1 MAIALDIRH
10 RQGRFTLDA
19 AFESGGGLTALFG
32 PSGSGKTTLVNAIA
46 GLLRPDQ
53 GRIAFDG
60 EVWFDAERRL
70 FVPPHRRRLGYVF
83 QEGRL
88 FPHLTVRQNLTYG
101 RWFRRRTG
109 GESLSRVVDL
119 LGVGHL
125 LDRRPSLLSGGEKQR
140 VAIGR
145 ALMADPR
152 LLLMDEPLAALDA
165 ERKAEILPYIERL
178 RDESRL
184 PIVYVSHSVEEVS
197 RLASSIVVLAQGH
210 VVATGSAREVLN
222 RGDAFADDDAA
233 EAGTLIETTVERHRR
248 EIGLSDLAS
257 PAGTIRTP
265 LIQAAAGTPIRI
277 RIRARDVMIATEEP
291 RALSALNVL
300 SGTVES
306 VVEAAGP
313 VVDVKVRC
321 GAEIITARLTRYS
334 VDHLDL
340 TAGKPVY
347 AIVKSVSFDRHTLF
361 AATTPAVSADA
372 DARR

>member
-1 MAIALDIRH
+1 MGIALAIRH
-10 RQGRFTLDA
+10 RQGAFELDA
-19 AFESGGGLTALFG
+19 AFEGGNGLTALFG

-46 GLLRPDQ
+46 GLLRPDH
-53 GRIAFDG
+53 GRIAFNSETWVDTQ
-60 EVWFDAERRL
+60 RRL

-101 RWFRRRTG
+101 RWFRRTPG
-109 GESLSRVVDL
+109 GESLGHVVDL
-119 LGVGHL
+119 LGIGHL

-145 ALMADPR
+145 ALMANPR

-165 ERKAEILPYIERL
+165 ERKAEILPYVERL

-197 RLASSIVVLAQGH
+197 RLASSIVVLAQGR
-210 VVATGSAREVLN
+210 VVATGPAREVLN
-222 RGDAFADDDAA
+222 RGDAFAEDAA
-233 EAGTLIETTVERHRR
+233 EAGTLIETAVARHLNDV
-248 EIGLSDLAS
+248 GLSELTSA
-257 PAGTIRTP
+257 AGTIRTP
-265 LIQAAAGTPIRI
+265 LIDAAVGTPIRI
-277 RIRARDVMIATEEP
+277 RIRARDVMIATAEP
-291 RALSALNVL
+291 QALSALNVL
-300 SGTVES
+300 QGTVDGL
-306 VVEAAGP
+306 AATGGP

-321 GAEIITARLTRYS
+321 GSEIIAARLTRYS
-334 VDHLDL
+334 VGHLDL
-340 TAGKPVY
+340 HAGRSVF

-361 AATTPAVSADA
+361 AAAIPAAAADA